1 MENKKV
7 TKRVVL
13 EMMLGVAEIQA
24 NADMLNYVNHE
35 LELLDKKN
43 ASATKSAKQKEND
56 NIKDVIIELFKK
68 DITAKYTID
77 EFRDKFATELNEL
90 GVVSNQ
96 KASAL
101 FTQLKRDNIIVR
113 TEEKRKAYFSY
124 NTEK

>member
-56 NIKDVIIELFKK
+56 NIKDVIVELFKK

-77 EFRDKFATELNEL
+77 EFRDKFATELTEL

>member
-7 TKRVVL
+7 TKREVL
-13 EMMLGVAEIQA
+13 NMMLEVAEIQA

-77 EFRDKFATELNEL
+77 EFREKFETEL
-90 GVVSNQ
+90 GTMSNQ
-96 KASAL
+96 KVSAL
-101 FTQLKRDNIIVR
+101 FTQLKKNDIIIR

>member
-56 NIKDVIIELFKK
+56 NIKDVIIELFKR
-68 DITAKYTID
+68 DVSAKYTID
-77 EFRDKFATELNEL
+77 EFREKFETEL
-90 GVVSNQ
+90 GTMSNQ
-96 KASAL
+96 KVSAL
-101 FTQLKRDNIIVR
+101 FTQLKKNDIIIR

>member
-77 EFRDKFATELNEL
+77 EFREKFETEL
-90 GVVSNQ
+90 GTMSNQ
-96 KASAL
+96 KVSAL
-101 FTQLKRDNIIVR
+101 FTQLKKNDIIIR

>member
-56 NIKDVIIELFKK
+56 NIKDVIVELFKR
-68 DITAKYTID
+68 DVSAKYTID
-77 EFRDKFATELNEL
+77 EFREKFETEL
-90 GVVSNQ
+90 GTMSNQ
-96 KASAL
+96 KVSAL
-101 FTQLKRDNIIVR
+101 FTQLKKNDIIIR